1 MSSTIESHSI
11 SSSVDLSSIHHSN
24 KRNGNV
30 GVTVPVPWLSFGA
43 YAGQLLACNPS
54 PFSPF
59 ALYSTAIDRMSSEQS
74 LLRVIDSEINTALQ
88 IDDPDLVNGSPAK
101 LVVEL
106 SKQELVQ
113 AAVLLHPSFV
123 TVNNIKG
130 GKVSIAI
137 LGAEIDRLSPPALL
151 KQFEE
156 ILASKPEDKNRL
168 FAWDK

>member
-11 SSSVDLSSIHHSN
+11 SSLVDLSSIHHSN

-43 YAGQLLACNPS
+43 YTGQLLARNPS

-74 LLRVIDSEINTALQ
+74 LLCVIDSEINTALQ
-88 IDDPDLVNGSPAK
+88 INDPDL
-101 LVVEL
+101 
-106 SKQELVQ
+106 QELVQ
-113 AAVLLHPSFV
+113 EAVLLHPSFV
-123 TVNNIKG
+123 TVDDIKG

-137 LGAEIDRLSPPALL
+137 LGAVIDRLSPPALL

-156 ILASKPEDKNRL
+156 ILASKPDDKNML

>member
-54 PFSPF
+54 LFSPF

-88 IDDPDLVNGSPAK
+88 IDDPDL
-101 LVVEL
+101 
-106 SKQELVQ
+106 QELVQ
-113 AAVLLHPSFV
+113 AAILLHPSFI

-130 GKVSIAI
+130 GKVPIAI